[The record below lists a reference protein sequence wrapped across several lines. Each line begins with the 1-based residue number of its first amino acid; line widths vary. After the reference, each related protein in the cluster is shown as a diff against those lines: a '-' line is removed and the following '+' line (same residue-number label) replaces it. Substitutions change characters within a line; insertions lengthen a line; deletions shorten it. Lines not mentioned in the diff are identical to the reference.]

1 MKLHS
6 VDYKDWF
13 INQKRIPDKES
24 EEYKSFF
31 DFHKDCDMWE
41 WQNLLSE
48 LFLEVYGMQSID
60 MKSMGA
66 MHGWADM
73 GGLELPTHRPLQ
85 PWDFP
90 RTAFTSKC
98 YRDPRESEPTFT
110 CDQIM

>member
-1 MKLHS
+1 MLGASWEHLVLILASMAMAKTWIWC
-6 VDYKDWF
+6 VTC
-13 INQKRIPDKES
+13 QVT
-24 EEYKSFF
+24 
-31 DFHKDCDMWE
+31 CDMWE

-90 RTAFTSKC
+90 RTALESK
-98 YRDPRESEPTFT
+98 
-110 CDQIM
+110 

>member
-1 MKLHS
+1 
-6 VDYKDWF
+6 
-13 INQKRIPDKES
+13 
-24 EEYKSFF
+24 
-31 DFHKDCDMWE
+31 MWE

-98 YRDPRESEPTFT
+98 IVSLPDPENLIPGSSSALKP
-110 CDQIM
+110 DI